1 MEFNELQ
8 SRLWNNMLKTIED
21 FRNGKIQYY
30 DLVYELEG
38 ALDAG
43 EFRDKE
49 LIKRWYDHWT
59 PLEIL
64 SAKKGNNSTIDDANE
79 YLVVM
84 EEYLRK
90 MLSDYLSQEEE

>member
-8 SRLWNNMLKTIED
+8 SRLWNNMLKAIED
-21 FRNGKIQYY
+21 FKNGKIKYF

-43 EFRDKE
+43 EFRDKSLTE
-49 LIKRWYDHWT
+49 QWYHFWT

-64 SAKKGNNSTIDDANE
+64 YATKGNTTTIDDANK
-79 YLVVM
+79 YLLAM
-84 EEYLRK
+84 EEF
-90 MLSDYLSQEEE
+90 LSKISSNDSSQEK